1 MVSFKALRSLFVV
14 ASVLISTF
22 AFAEERFPIGPN
34 PNMTPGAICENSKTR
49 RYPEGI
55 VYCERNVSTADKR
68 AIIKAYDDQFGYQI
82 QQMDRQEFKID
93 HFIPLSIG
101 GSNSKDNLWPQHRSV
116 FTITDPLETVLFEK
130 ISTAAITQAE
140 AIRVIREAKLN
151 LDRVPELIDY
161 VEAMQPPAGAVQP
174 APQPEEPMLPQAA
187 GF

>member
-1 MVSFKALRSLFVV
+1 MVSIKALRSMFVA
-14 ASVLISTF
+14 ASLLISAF
-22 AFAEERFPIGPN
+22 ALAEERYPVGPN
-34 PNMTPGAICENSKTR
+34 PNMTPGATCENSKTH
-49 RYPEGI
+49 RYPENI

-68 AIIKAYDDQFGYQI
+68 AIIKAYDDQLGYSI

-130 ISTAAITQAE
+130 ISVGAITQAD
-140 AIRVIREAKLN
+140 AIRVVREAKLN

-161 VEAMQPPAGAVQP
+161 VESLEAPAHEAL
-174 APQPEEPMLPQAA
+174 PEFPQAS